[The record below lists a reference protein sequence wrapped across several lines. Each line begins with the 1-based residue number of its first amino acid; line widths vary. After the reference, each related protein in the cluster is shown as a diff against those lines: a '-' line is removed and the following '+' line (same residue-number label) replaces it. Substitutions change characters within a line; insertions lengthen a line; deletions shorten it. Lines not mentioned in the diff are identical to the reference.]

1 MKLSVLD
8 QGIIS
13 KGNTAIETMNNAIE
27 LAKVVDTLGYHRIWY
42 SEHHSSE
49 GLACTAPEILVAHT
63 ASVTK
68 NIRVGTG
75 GVMLMHYAPYKVAE
89 VFNMLSTLNPNR
101 IDFGVGRAP
110 GGDYGAMLALSQ
122 GKSPEMNNLYDKI
135 SETLMYMSNN
145 NSNKNTFAG
154 PIGSPLPES
163 WMLGSSGNSAV
174 QAGKLGLGYSYAH
187 FIGGTLLEHV
197 FEDYRMNFIPSEFMQ
212 KPQINVGYFV
222 VTAETKEEAEFEA
235 ASLDLMLL
243 NIEKGI
249 FSPLVSPE
257 EALSYSYSEMDR
269 VKIKANR
276 NRVLVGSSKEIA
288 DILRS
293 TEEKYGLDEAMIVGV
308 NYSNESRLRTY
319 KLLAKELL

>member
-13 KGNTAIETMNNAIE
+13 KGSTAIDTMNRTIE
-27 LAKVVDTLGYHRIWY
+27 LAKLTDELGYHRIWY
-42 SEHHSSE
+42 SEHHGSE
-49 GLACTAPEILVAHT
+49 GLTCTAPEILVAHI

-75 GVMLMHYAPYKVAE
+75 GVMLMHYSPYKVAE

-110 GGDYGAMLALSQ
+110 GGDYPSMLALSQ
-122 GKSPEMNNLYDKI
+122 GRDPEMHNLYTKI
-135 SETLMYMSNN
+135 SETLMYI
-145 NSNKNTFAG
+145 SNKHPNEKTFAA
-154 PIGSPLPES
+154 PIGSPLPEG

-174 QAGKLGLGYSYAH
+174 QAGKLGLGYSLAH
-187 FIGGTLLEHV
+187 FISGQLTGAI
-197 FEDYRMNFIPSEFMQ
+197 FEDYRRSFIPSEFME
-212 KPQINVGYFV
+212 KPQINVGYSV
-222 VTAETKEEAEFEA
+222 VAAETKEEAEYEA
-235 ASLDLMLL
+235 ASLDLMFL

-249 FSPLVSPE
+249 LSSLVSPE
-257 EALSYSYSEMDR
+257 EALSRSYSEIDKMR
-269 VKIKANR
+269 IKANR
-276 NRVLVGSSKEIA
+276 NRMLVGSAKEVA

-293 TEEKYGLDEAMIVGV
+293 NEEKYGIDEAMIVGV

-319 KLLAKELL
+319 KVLAKELL

>member
-13 KGNTAIETMNNAIE
+13 KGNTAIDTMNNTVE
-27 LAKVVDTLGYHRIWY
+27 LAKVADELGYHRIWY
-42 SEHHSSE
+42 SEHHSSK
-49 GLACTAPEILVAHT
+49 GLACTAPEILVAHI

-75 GVMLMHYAPYKVAE
+75 GVMLMHYSPYKVAE

-101 IDFGVGRAP
+101 IDIGIGRAP
-110 GGDYGAMLALSQ
+110 GGDYASMLALSQ
-122 GKSPEMNNLYDKI
+122 GKDPEMHNLYSKI

-145 NSNKNTFAG
+145 HPNKNTFAG

-187 FIGGTLLEHV
+187 FIGSRLLESV
-197 FEDYRMNFIPSEFMQ
+197 FDDYRRNFIPSEFMQ
-212 KPQINVGYFV
+212 KPQINVGYSV
-222 VTAETKEEAEFEA
+222 VVAETKDEAEFEA
-235 ASLDLMLL
+235 ASLDLMFL

-249 FSPLVSPE
+249 SSSLVSPE
-257 EALSYSYSEMDR
+257 EALAHSYSEMDKMR
-269 VKIKANR
+269 IQANR
-276 NRVLVGSSKEIA
+276 NRMLVGSSKEIA

-293 TEEKYGLDEAMIVGV
+293 NEEKYGIDEAMIVGI
-308 NYSNESRLRTY
+308 NYSKEARLRTY